1 MSQYMRN
8 IKIADQEKMKKNDI
22 AEERLINLEEL
33 FLRKQDEFIAKM
45 KEHEEQYADANSW
58 LTNKRDE
65 NYLMEKMKMT
75 LDFYRSCDA
84 FVSAMKAEELLVSDI
99 LAVDDSIK

>member
-1 MSQYMRN
+1 MRN
-8 IKIADQEKMKKNDI
+8 IKIVDQEKMAKN
-22 AEERLINLEEL
+22 ATLEESLASLEEL

-75 LDFYRSCDA
+75 LDFYRTCEA
-84 FVSAMKAEELLVSDI
+84 FISAMKAEELLVSDI
-99 LAVDDSIK
+99 LVID